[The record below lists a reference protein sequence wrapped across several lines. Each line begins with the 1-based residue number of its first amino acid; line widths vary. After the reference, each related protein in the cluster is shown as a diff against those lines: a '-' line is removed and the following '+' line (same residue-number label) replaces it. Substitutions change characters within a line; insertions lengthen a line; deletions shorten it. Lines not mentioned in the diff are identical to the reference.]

1 MKKFIEKFYMAIV
14 FVLLYAP
21 IFVLMLFSFNDSKS
35 RVSWHGFTLDWYV
48 QMFQDERILHSLY
61 VTIFVAV
68 ISAIFATI
76 LGTAAAIGIQKMGRR
91 ARGVYLTMNNIPMSS
106 SDTIM
111 GVSFMLLFSFL
122 AFEKG
127 YLTLI
132 LAHVTF
138 CIPYVVLNV
147 MPKLRQLDKN
157 AYEAA
162 LDLGATPRQ
171 AFWKVIIPE
180 IMPGI
185 VTGAIM
191 AFTISI
197 DDFVVSYFTAG
208 NTSQPLSVVIYSMVR
223 RRISP
228 KINAVSTILFVFIL
242 ILLIVINIRQTRA
255 LSKKK
260 KLTVYKKRSHPI
272 GKCVLAGVVCVFL
285 IGGPL
290 AGLLG
295 GSASDGQIVNVYNW
309 GEYMDESLLEQFEAE
324 TGYKVV
330 YTTFDS
336 NESMYSRLKTES
348 YDVVIPSDYMVAR
361 LINEGM
367 VQPINYDNIPN
378 FSLIDEKYTHLAFDP
393 EQQYS
398 VPYTWG
404 VVGMIYNTKYID
416 EADIGSW
423 DLLWNEKYAGEVAM
437 FDNPRDALG
446 IALKYLGY
454 SQNTENADE
463 LREAAALITKGKQT
477 TFQGLFMDQILEKL
491 PNEELYAAPYYN
503 GDAVTMMDE
512 NPDLAFYVPKEG
524 TNLFVDAMC
533 IPTNAKNVEGAE
545 AFIDFMCSTEAAA
558 ANAEYIGYSSPQRE
572 VYEMQPEEIQNDPVH
587 YPSAEAIANSETFLN
602 LSDETNKLY
611 TALWAELLK

>member
-1 MKKFIEKFYMAIV
+1 
-14 FVLLYAP
+14 
-21 IFVLMLFSFNDSKS
+21 
-35 RVSWHGFTLDWYV
+35 
-48 QMFQDERILHSLY
+48 
-61 VTIFVAV
+61 
-68 ISAIFATI
+68 
-76 LGTAAAIGIQKMGRR
+76 
-91 ARGVYLTMNNIPMSS
+91 
-106 SDTIM
+106 
-111 GVSFMLLFSFL
+111 
-122 AFEKG
+122 
-127 YLTLI
+127 
-132 LAHVTF
+132 
-138 CIPYVVLNV
+138 
-147 MPKLRQLDKN
+147 
-157 AYEAA
+157 
-162 LDLGATPRQ
+162 
-171 AFWKVIIPE
+171 
-180 IMPGI
+180 MPGI

-255 LSKKK
+255 LNKKK

-272 GKCVLAGVVCVFL
+272 GKCVLAGVVCIFL

-290 AGLLG
+290 AGLMG

-348 YDVVIPSDYMVAR
+348 YDVIIPSDYMVAR

-477 TFQGLFMDQILEKL
+477 VVRQIK
-491 PNEELYAAPYYN
+491 
-503 GDAVTMMDE
+503 
-512 NPDLAFYVPKEG
+512 
-524 TNLFVDAMC
+524 
-533 IPTNAKNVEGAE
+533 
-545 AFIDFMCSTEAAA
+545 
-558 ANAEYIGYSSPQRE
+558 
-572 VYEMQPEEIQNDPVH
+572 
-587 YPSAEAIANSETFLN
+587 
-602 LSDETNKLY
+602 
-611 TALWAELLK
+611 